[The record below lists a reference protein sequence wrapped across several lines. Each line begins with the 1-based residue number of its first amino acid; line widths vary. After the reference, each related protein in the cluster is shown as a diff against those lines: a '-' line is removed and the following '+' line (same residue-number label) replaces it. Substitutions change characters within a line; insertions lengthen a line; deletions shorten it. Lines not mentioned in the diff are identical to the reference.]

1 MTRYGPEMNP
11 AVRRR
16 ANAAQQLYNTYFRKN
31 KLGKYNA
38 EEMEALAKA
47 KEEQEK
53 EEENM

>member
-11 AVRRR
+11 AARRR